1 MKETI
6 PLSGRGE
13 KIYYKVSEGHYSILW
28 GDTPFEV
35 SPKIVS
41 KLLREYFQ
49 NPKAW
54 YPLGASMVPIFEHGM
69 GEFIANSDTKF
80 TPRHASAIAA
90 VLVKEGI
97 LIAKGIRPIF
107 LSKEG

>member
-6 PLSGRGE
+6 PLSGRG
-13 KIYYKVSEGHYSILW
+13 KTISYQVSEGHYSILW
-28 GDTPFEV
+28 GDTLFEV
-35 SPKIVS
+35 SATIVS
-41 KLLREYFQ
+41 ELLRGYFQ

-54 YPLGASMVPIFEHGM
+54 YPLGASMHPIFEHGM
-69 GEFIANSDTKF
+69 GEFIAKSDTKL

-97 LIAKGIRPIF
+97 LVASGKSPIF
-107 LSKEG
+107 LSRV